1 MLRGPSLG
9 SLQFESEVP
18 DATSIRVAVISDAA
32 PARNGVGAYYCDL
45 VEHLSQHVAHAEL
58 ISPTLQDGVWQGGLM
73 LPLPGDATQKL
84 CLPSIRGLARRV
96 EEINPNVVI
105 IPTPGPFGLIGSQI
119 AKRHNA
125 SVIIGFHT
133 HFEKIMGLYW
143 NRIRIISAMTR
154 GYFEVCNRILFKQGK
169 LVLANSQEMVSVAQ
183 RMGAPAV
190 ELMGTPIPKSFIDD
204 PVVPLNTQVKRV
216 LFAGRLAAEKNI
228 EAFLDAARDLPDIEF
243 VIAGDGPMRN
253 EVRKKVDLLPN
264 TTLLGWIPRA
274 QMQATLDSI
283 DVLVLPSLVESF
295 GTIAMEAL
303 ARQRLVLVS
312 HGCGILEWPEL
323 GRGLFVIREDETV
336 TQALA
341 RVADLDHSVRKKKTQ
356 RGRIAAIR
364 LNDWTI
370 KTWLDLLKRGAD
382 GEINKS

>member
-1 MLRGPSLG
+1 MLKGSSLN
-9 SLQFESEVP
+9 SFQDFQTP
-18 DATSIRVAVISDAA
+18 DTASIRVAVISDAA

-45 VEHLSQHVAHAEL
+45 VEQLNDYVAHAEL

-73 LPLPGDATQKL
+73 LPLPGDSTQKL

-96 EEINPNVVI
+96 DDVKPDIVI

-119 AKRHNA
+119 AKRHGA

-143 NRIRIISAMTR
+143 NRIRFIGAVTR

-183 RMGAPAV
+183 RMGASAV

-204 PVVPLNTQVKRV
+204 PVVPLNTEIKRI
-216 LFAGRLAAEKNI
+216 LFAGRLAAEKNVD
-228 EAFLDAARDLPDIEF
+228 AFLDAAQEFPHIEF

-253 EVRKKVDLLPN
+253 QVRKRVEQLAN
-264 TTLLGWIPRA
+264 TSLLGWVPRA
-274 QMQATLDSI
+274 QIQTILDSI
-283 DVLVLPSLVESF
+283 DVLVLPSHVESF
-295 GTIAMEAL
+295 GTIAMEAM
-303 ARQRLVLVS
+303 AREKLVLVS

-323 GRGLFVIREDETV
+323 GRALCVIREDETV
-336 TQALA
+336 SQAIA
-341 RVADLDHSVRKKKTQ
+341 RVGDLDHSVRKKKAQ
-356 RGRIAAIR
+356 RGRIAATL

-370 KTWLDLLKRGAD
+370 KTWLDLLRRGVD
-382 GEINKS
+382 GEINKL

>member
-1 MLRGPSLG
+1 MSGPSLD
-9 SLQFESEVP
+9 SLQFEFEIP

-45 VEHLSQHVAHAEL
+45 VEHLTQHVAHAEL
-58 ISPTLQDGVWQGGLM
+58 ISPPLRDGVWQGGLM
-73 LPLPGDATQKL
+73 LPLPGDTTQKL

-133 HFEKIMGLYW
+133 HFEKIMGMYW
-143 NRIRIISAMTR
+143 NRIRIISAVSR
-154 GYFEVCNRILFKQGK
+154 GYFEVSNRILFKQGK
-169 LVLANSQEMVSVAQ
+169 LVLANSQEMVKVAQ
-183 RMGAPAV
+183 RMGAPSV

-204 PVVPLNTQVKRV
+204 PVVPLNTEIKRI

-228 EAFLDAARDLPDIEF
+228 EAFLRAARDLPEIEF

-253 EVRKKVDLLPN
+253 EVQKKVDQLPN
-264 TTLLGWIPRA
+264 TTLLGWIPRT
-274 QMQATLDSI
+274 QMQAILDSI

-295 GTIAMEAL
+295 GTIAMEAM

-341 RVADLDHSVRKKKTQ
+341 RIADLDHSVRKKKAQ

-364 LNDWTI
+364 LNDWTV
-370 KTWLDLLKRGAD
+370 KTWLDLLRRGAD
-382 GEINKS
+382 GEIKKL